1 MKFGIPLEI
10 RNHEN
15 RVGAAP
21 FLVEELVKRGHEV
34 LVETKA
40 GEMSYY
46 LDEAYELSG
55 ATIVPSPEKL
65 YSQAEFILKVREPM
79 PVEYDLIRPEHVI
92 FAYFHLILSNVEMS
106 RSLLAR
112 GCSCYAYELYKN
124 KDGISPMLNMEEQI
138 IGQMGVQQ
146 GAYYL
151 QSPKGGRGV
160 LLGSVS
166 GVSPVQVTILGATP
180 AGMSAASYAATL
192 GANVALFDE
201 DYQTLQNAKEKLP
214 ANVNTFI
221 SHEQN
226 YKKKFSTTDLLISAI
241 QKKEDKAALVLTRET
256 VKLLPKGA
264 VLVDLAIDYG
274 GSAETS
280 KPTTHEN
287 PTFTI
292 DGIIHYCVPNLAG
305 AVPGTASEAL
315 SSALLPL
322 LVRFMENGFLE
333 TLKNDKYFASGLT
346 IYEGRVT
353 HPRLA
358 KELNVSLFHL
368 TDDDQ

>member
-1 MKFGIPLEI
+1 M
-10 RNHEN
+10 
-15 RVGAAP
+15 
-21 FLVEELVKRGHEV
+21 
-34 LVETKA
+34 
-40 GEMSYY
+40 
-46 LDEAYELSG
+46 
-55 ATIVPSPEKL
+55 
-65 YSQAEFILKVREPM
+65 
-79 PVEYDLIRPEHVI
+79 
-92 FAYFHLILSNVEMS
+92 
-106 RSLLAR
+106 
-112 GCSCYAYELYKN
+112 
-124 KDGISPMLNMEEQI
+124 
-138 IGQMGVQQ
+138 
-146 GAYYL
+146 
-151 QSPKGGRGV
+151 
-160 LLGSVS
+160 
-166 GVSPVQVTILGATP
+166 
-180 AGMSAASYAATL
+180 
-192 GANVALFDE
+192 
-201 DYQTLQNAKEKLP
+201 
-214 ANVNTFI
+214 
-221 SHEQN
+221 
-226 YKKKFSTTDLLISAI
+226 
-241 QKKEDKAALVLTRET
+241 
-256 VKLLPKGA
+256 LPKGA